1 MVSSIAL
8 ARMETVSNQL
18 ISLDCS
24 EPSLTQD
31 EIAPAVARDDSI
43 AVIDDF
49 LPSDLY
55 DELARLIEKEPMEYG
70 SRSNHKTDPHG
81 HWTRQFVAA
90 GRQNLADISDKL
102 EHEERLGAVNATWR
116 FLQESQLP
124 DSVLIRCYLNGYT
137 YGTDGYFH
145 SDSRRADEHTAVL
158 YMNDHWDPDWAGETT
173 FLDKRGE
180 IARSVLPK
188 KNRAVI
194 FPSNILHA
202 GRSVSRKCMGLRKTL
217 ILKARKRR
225 SDNFEKLSDFLRRA
239 GATNCAHKTGSLHD
253 HLVRT
258 FSSLE
263 MRGFDDDLC
272 FGGGLHSIYGT
283 NVFTNGV
290 MTHQD
295 RSEVIGEF
303 GEAAEHLAY
312 LFSVLDRPM
321 TLESPVDLELDT
333 ATVLLRDKSTLMLP
347 RATFDDLRRIECANL
362 ADQNSLEKYEALGTL
377 SGLWY

>member
-1 MVSSIAL
+1 
-8 ARMETVSNQL
+8 MEAMSNQL
-18 ISLDCS
+18 ISPDRG
-24 EPSLTQD
+24 EPSNSTSQD
-31 EIAPAVARDDSI
+31 ETRPAAASNGGI
-43 AVIDDF
+43 SVIDDF

-55 DELARLIEKEPMEYG
+55 EDLARLIAKEPMEYG
-70 SRSNHKTDPHG
+70 SRSNSKTDPHG
-81 HWTRQFVAA
+81 HWTRQFIAA
-90 GRQNLADISDKL
+90 GRYNLADFSDLL
-102 EHEERLGAVNATWR
+102 ESEERLGAVNAAWK
-116 FLQESQLP
+116 FLRDSQLT

-145 SDSRRADEHTAVL
+145 TDSRRADEHTVVL
-158 YMNDHWDPDWAGETT
+158 YMNDQWDPDWAGETT
-173 FLDKRGE
+173 FLDKHGN
-180 IARSVLPK
+180 IAKSVLPK
-188 KNRAVI
+188 KNRTVI

-202 GRSVSRKCMGLRKTL
+202 GRSVSRKCMDLRKTL
-217 ILKARKRR
+217 ILKTRKRR
-225 SDNFEKLSDFLRRA
+225 SDNFEKLSVFLRRE
-239 GATNCAHKTGSLHD
+239 GATNCVHKSGSLHD

-263 MRGFDDDLC
+263 MRGFDDEVC

-283 NVFTNGV
+283 NIFPNGV

-295 RSEVIGEF
+295 RSAIIGEF
-303 GEAAEHLAY
+303 GEGAEYLAY

-333 ATVLLRDKSTLMLP
+333 ATVLLRDKSTLLLP

-362 ADQNSLEKYEALGTL
+362 ADQNSLEKYESLSTL